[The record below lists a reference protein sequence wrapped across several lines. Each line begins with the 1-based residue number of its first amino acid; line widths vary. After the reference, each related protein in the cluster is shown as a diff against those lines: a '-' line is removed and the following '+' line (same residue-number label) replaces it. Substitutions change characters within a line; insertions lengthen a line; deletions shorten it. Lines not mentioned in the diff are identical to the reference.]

1 MSKTHLFSTGTE
13 NLTFAKMERG
23 RVIKSTGSRYAVET
37 ESGEILYC
45 GIRGRIRTRGIRS
58 TNPVAVGDWV
68 KVEGDRDDPVIVD
81 IEKRKNYIVRRSV
94 KLSKESHIIA
104 ANLDLAIMVATMLH
118 PTTLPVFI
126 DRFCVAAEAY
136 HIPVA
141 VVFNKIDLLTE
152 EERELLDDFL
162 DVYRRVGYE
171 TLVCSATSGEGLDE
185 LSDLLRGK
193 VSLFSGHSGVGKST
207 LLNKLDPKMNV
218 RVGAISEAHLTGK
231 HTTTFAEMHRLSIG
245 GYVVDTPGIRG
256 FGLVHFETEEIAG
269 YFPEMRALLPDCKF
283 HNCQHI
289 QEPGCA
295 VKSAV
300 ETGEVAGTRYN
311 SYLNM
316 VEDTETEESY
326 R

>member
-1 MSKTHLFSTGTE
+1 MK
-13 NLTFAKMERG
+13 RG

-37 ESGEILYC
+37 EDGEMLLC

-68 KVEGDRDDPVIVD
+68 RVEGDDDDPVIVD
-81 IEKRKNYIVRRSV
+81 IDKRKNYIVRRSV
-94 KLSKESHIIA
+94 NLSKETHIIA
-104 ANLDLAIMVATMLH
+104 ANLDVAIVVATMVH
-118 PTTLPVFI
+118 PMTLPVFI

-141 VVFNKIDLLTE
+141 VVFNKIDLLE
-152 EERELLDDFL
+152 DEERQLLDDFL
-162 DVYRRVGYE
+162 EVYRRLDYR
-171 TLVCSATSGEGLDE
+171 TLACSAETGEGLEE
-185 LSDLLRGK
+185 LVDLLRDR
-193 VSLFSGHSGVGKST
+193 VSMLSGHSGVGKST
-207 LLNKLDPKMNV
+207 LLNKLDPDLDLA
-218 RVGAISEAHLTGK
+218 VGEISEAHLTGK
-231 HTTTFAEMHRLSIG
+231 HTTTFAEMHRLQFG

-256 FGLVHFETEEIAG
+256 FGLVHFEPEELAG
-269 YFPEMRALLPDCKF
+269 YFPEMRALLPECRF
-283 HNCQHI
+283 HNCRHL

-295 VKSAV
+295 VKEAV

-316 VEDTETEESY
+316 MDEIENEDGTY

>member
-1 MSKTHLFSTGTE
+1 M
-13 NLTFAKMERG
+13 NRG
-23 RVIKSTGSRYAVET
+23 RVIKSTGNRYIVET
-37 ESGEILYC
+37 ESGEMLNC

-68 KVEGDRDDPVIVD
+68 KVEGDRNDPVIVD
-81 IEKRKNYIVRRSV
+81 IEPRKNYIVRRSV

-104 ANLDLAIMVATMLH
+104 ANLDLAILVATMLH

-141 VVFNKIDLLTE
+141 VVFNKIDILTE
-152 EERELLDDFL
+152 DEREMLDDFL
-162 DVYRRVGYE
+162 EVYRRIGYE
-171 TLVCSATSGEGLDE
+171 TLTCSATSGEGLDA
-185 LSDLLRGK
+185 LADLVRGK

-207 LLNKLDPKMNV
+207 LLNKLDPNMDI
-218 RVGAISEAHLTGK
+218 RVGEISEMHLTGK
-231 HTTTFAEMHRLSIG
+231 HTTTFAEMHHLALG

-256 FGLVHFETEEIAG
+256 FGLVHFEPEELAG
-269 YFPEMRALLPDCKF
+269 YFPEMRALLPECRF
-283 HNCQHI
+283 HNCRHI

-295 VKSAV
+295 VKAAV
-300 ETGEVAGTRYN
+300 ETGDVAETRYN

-316 VEDTETEESY
+316 MEETETEESY